1 MSKRVLVVNE
11 EFSPS
16 EKFIEEYVNTPDALP
31 NLLTSILY
39 ESDPDIDTKRVKIYK
54 EYPYLQALDEKE
66 SEIALRL
73 LKENRKSEAE
83 DYQIQL
89 VLDFL
94 KKYPQFKPMILGV
107 ESQTSSIFKLILD
120 TIREAF
126 VGDF

>member
-1 MSKRVLVVNE
+1 MSKRVLLVNE
-11 EFSPS
+11 EFTPS
-16 EKFIEEYVNTPDALP
+16 EEFIEQYVNTQDALP
-31 NLLTSILY
+31 NLLTDILH
-39 ESDPDIDTKRVKIYK
+39 ESDPDIDTKRVNIYK
-54 EYPYLQALDEKE
+54 DYPHLQELDEKE
-66 SEIALRL
+66 SETALKL
-73 LKENRKSEAE
+73 LKENREGEAE

>member
-16 EKFIEEYVNTPDALP
+16 EEFIEEYVNTQDALP

-39 ESDPDIDTKRVKIYK
+39 ESDLDIDTKRVNVYK
-54 EYPYLQALDEKE
+54 EYPHLQELDEKE
-66 SEIALRL
+66 SETTLKL
-73 LKENRKSEAE
+73 LKENRKDEAE
-83 DYQIQL
+83 EYQIQL

-94 KKYPQFKPMILGV
+94 KKYPQFKPLILGV